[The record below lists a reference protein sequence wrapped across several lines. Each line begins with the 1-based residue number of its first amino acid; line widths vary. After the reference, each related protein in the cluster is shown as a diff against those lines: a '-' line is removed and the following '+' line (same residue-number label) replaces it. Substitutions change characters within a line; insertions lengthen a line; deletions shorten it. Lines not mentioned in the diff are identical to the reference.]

1 MLQVRLTGSDGQ
13 DGEDMKLSV
22 FYVFAELF
30 PEAVG
35 EHGAGGKLCA
45 EVVSQPLP
53 RPAVQLCCR
62 AACCIWAMLL
72 CLARG
77 SPCWAVLQ

>member
-1 MLQVRLTGSDGQ
+1 MGLQVRLTGSDGQ

-35 EHGAGGKLCA
+35 EYGAGGKLCA
-45 EVVSQPLP
+45 VVVSMAVTTVCRPALLP
-53 RPAVQLCCR
+53 RR
-62 AACCIWAMLL
+62 LL
-72 CLARG
+72 HLGDDVVSSTRRG
-77 SPCWAVLQ
+77 AVLQ